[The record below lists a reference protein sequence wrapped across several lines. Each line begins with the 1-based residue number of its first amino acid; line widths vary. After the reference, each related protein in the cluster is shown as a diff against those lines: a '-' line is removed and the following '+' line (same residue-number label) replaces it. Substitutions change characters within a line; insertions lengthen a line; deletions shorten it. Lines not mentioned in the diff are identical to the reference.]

1 MVAVPRPGAEQTCA
15 QRCEPRPP
23 SFVGVHGDS
32 YGRVTADTGR
42 SELEDEFELARD
54 LPRLVYVRVPA
65 P

>member
-1 MVAVPRPGAEQTCA
+1 MRTAVRTASPYI
-15 QRCEPRPP
+15 
-23 SFVGVHGDS
+23 FVGVYGDS
-32 YGRVTADTGR
+32 HGRVTADTGR